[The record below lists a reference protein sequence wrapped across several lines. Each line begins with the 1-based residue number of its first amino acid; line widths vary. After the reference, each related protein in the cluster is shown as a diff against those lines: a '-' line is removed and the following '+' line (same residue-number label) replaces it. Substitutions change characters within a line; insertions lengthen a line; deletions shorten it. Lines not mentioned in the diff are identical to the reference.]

1 MSRKTILPSAE
12 LTRELLPALRMMVR
26 FPTRSEKVASFN
38 TGLDFERLLA
48 WTKAH
53 GRPTAE
59 TLGAVMREQGGFERE
74 PEIRAKGA
82 PMGPRVTSG
91 KLTLEQAS
99 TPANIPQLPSRPLG
113 GLAAPAP
120 AREIRAVVPPAVKAA
135 AAASVVMPAPNP
147 SEAVSAAPAVHGR
160 AWLSVRAM
168 NATLKTYLPAVEL
181 WIANPAMMQ
190 SDVCARCG
198 LTRGAFAQY
207 KQAHFGTFRGRPST
221 ELLREWVQWA
231 RNRLGYD
238 SAPNKCDGARPP
250 ASTEQTTPALPRP
263 PACLAELA
271 GKERR
276 HLVASVVC
284 GLLAQGNPDFMPTAE
299 LVCRGV
305 EICEEIVR
313 QDAQLKVRG
322 GAS

>member
-198 LTRGAFAQY
+198 LKRGAFAQY

-238 SAPNKCDGARPP
+238 SAPNKSDGRRVNTSAGQTAPALVRPP
-250 ASTEQTTPALPRP
+250 M
-263 PACLAELA
+263 CLAELA

-284 GLLAQGNPDFMPTAE
+284 GLLA
-299 LVCRGV
+299 RGATGGAQNV
-305 EICEEIVR
+305 TLAISICEEIVR
-313 QDAQLKVRG
+313 QDAQLEVRG